1 MRLRDKVQLKNIPIN
16 KIKTDTVP
24 PDKELQISL
33 LEAEQKYPIKIRP
46 IDNPDYDYEVVN
58 GRQRIDALQ
67 KTGQTHVQALVESM
81 GDQEYHIQALIGN
94 AGRPNEVDEGR
105 HIIQLEE
112 MGFTGEQIAKLTRY
126 STSTVSQRKRLWEKL
141 HPQLR
146 EKVQQGL
153 MKASA
158 ALEAT
163 KVPLDVQAE
172 LISNG
177 NKITFKE
184 VFEEV
189 RSWQAQQLDL
199 FSDDLPNEVK
209 PGLFL
214 TSQQVEDLLSGESLE
229 VNWMDY
235 TFIIKRDLE

>member
-16 KIKTDTVP
+16 KIKTDAVP

-33 LEAEQKYPIKIRP
+33 LEAEQKYPIKVRP

-58 GRQRIDALQ
+58 GRQRIDALS

-105 HIIQLEE
+105 HIIELEQ
-112 MGFTGEQIAKLTRY
+112 MGFTGEQISKLTRY
-126 STSTVSQRKRLWEKL
+126 SASTVSQRKRLWEKL
-141 HPQLR
+141 HPDLR
-146 EKVQQGL
+146 RKVQEGK

-163 KVPLDVQAE
+163 KLPLSVQVD
-172 LISNG
+172 LLSNG
-177 NKITFKE
+177 NRVTYTE

-189 RSWQAQQLDL
+189 RKWQAQELDL
-199 FSDDLPNEVK
+199 LGDFENDVK

-214 TSQQVEDLLSGESLE
+214 ASEQVEALLVGETLE
-229 VNWMDY
+229 VTWMGQVLN
-235 TFIIKRDLE
+235 IKRG

>member
-16 KIKTDTVP
+16 KIKTDAVP
-24 PDKELQISL
+24 PDRELQISL
-33 LEAEQKYPIKIRP
+33 LEAEQKYPIKVRP
-46 IDNPDYDYEVVN
+46 IDNPDFDYEVVN

-67 KTGQTHVQALVESM
+67 KTGQTHVQALVEAM
-81 GDQEYHIQALIGN
+81 GNEEYHIQALIGN

-105 HIIQLEE
+105 HILELE
-112 MGFTGEQIAKLTRY
+112 GMGYTGEQIAKMTRY

-172 LISNG
+172 MISNG
-177 NKITFKE
+177 NKITYKE

-189 RSWQAQQLDL
+189 RNWQAQQLDL

-214 TSQQVEDLLSGESLE
+214 TSGQVENLLNGMDLE
-229 VNWMDY
+229 VTWMGQ
-235 TFIIKRDLE
+235 TIVLNIKE